1 MLSSLHIRDFA
12 LIERLEVPFSSGL
25 TVLTGE
31 TGAGKSIIVGALNL
45 VLGDRA
51 NTEVIR
57 SGCDE
62 AEVSA
67 LFHLNPDAST
77 QMQLQ
82 SMGLADDDGML
93 VVRRVVTRNGRN
105 RVYLNG
111 RMATLADLKKIV
123 SPLVDIASQHAHTS
137 LLKVEEHRKM
147 LDSFA
152 LVVEHRDAYNHAF
165 ERWVQ
170 VVRDYHELQNSE
182 QERSERQNYLRFQLQ
197 ELDELAPKALE
208 DEQLAQES
216 RVLSN
221 AQAIRYAAE
230 TTEELIYS
238 GQATIAEKL
247 VEIERS
253 LNAVASVDPTL
264 KELAIRVDAA
274 RIELEDVA
282 MEARSFRSQVEVDP
296 ARLDRVESRLSA
308 LQRLKRKYGPEL
320 DDVLTKQQAIRAEID
335 AFDGYDA
342 REAKLQASVVEHRSE
357 LEDAGRRLREK
368 RTQVAQKACTEIEA
382 SLADL
387 GMPETR
393 VQWRIDPLD
402 EPVQHGMDQVEILL
416 STNVGEDLRP
426 LAQIASGGE
435 LSRIM
440 LALRHVLSAADTV
453 DLYVFDEVDT
463 GVGGSVAERIGKKL
477 QATANSR
484 QVFCITHLPQVACY
498 ADQHL
503 RVFKEV
509 TEGRTSTRVL
519 ALPMG
524 ERQEEIAR
532 LLAGVEVTEEARAH
546 AAVLLTGAQP

>member
-1 MLSSLHIRDFA
+1 
-12 LIERLEVPFSSGL
+12 
-25 TVLTGE
+25 
-31 TGAGKSIIVGALNL
+31 
-45 VLGDRA
+45 
-51 NTEVIR
+51 
-57 SGCDE
+57 
-62 AEVSA
+62 
-67 LFHLNPDAST
+67 
-77 QMQLQ
+77 
-82 SMGLADDDGML
+82 
-93 VVRRVVTRNGRN
+93 
-105 RVYLNG
+105 
-111 RMATLADLKKIV
+111 
-123 SPLVDIASQHAHTS
+123 
-137 LLKVEEHRKM
+137 
-147 LDSFA
+147 
-152 LVVEHRDAYNHAF
+152 
-165 ERWVQ
+165 
-170 VVRDYHELQNSE
+170 
-182 QERSERQNYLRFQLQ
+182 
-197 ELDELAPKALE
+197 
-208 DEQLAQES
+208 
-216 RVLSN
+216 
-221 AQAIRYAAE
+221 
-230 TTEELIYS
+230 
-238 GQATIAEKL
+238 
-247 VEIERS
+247 
-253 LNAVASVDPTL
+253 
-264 KELAIRVDAA
+264 
-274 RIELEDVA
+274 
-282 MEARSFRSQVEVDP
+282 
-296 ARLDRVESRLSA
+296 VESRLSA

-342 REAKLQASVVEHRSE
+342 RAAKLQAGVVEHRSE

-368 RTQVAQKACTEIEA
+368 RTQVAQKACAEIES

-440 LALRHVLSAADTV
+440 LALRHVLSSADTV

-477 QATANSR
+477 QSTANSR

-509 TEGRTSTRVL
+509 NEGRTSTRVL
-519 ALPMG
+519 ALAMG